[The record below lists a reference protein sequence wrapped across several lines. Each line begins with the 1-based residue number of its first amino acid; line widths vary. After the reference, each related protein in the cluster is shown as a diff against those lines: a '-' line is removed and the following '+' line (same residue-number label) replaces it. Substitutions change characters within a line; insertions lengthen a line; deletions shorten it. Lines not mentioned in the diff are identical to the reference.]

1 MSIEIYYEKL
11 MHMNTRIKTLIVEDE
26 APARRLLKEFLKEFP
41 EIEVLEECTDG
52 FEGARRIMELKPD
65 LIFLDVQMPRINGFE
80 MLELLRGEDMPLI
93 IFTTAFDEFAI
104 KSFEFNTCD
113 YLLKPISRERF
124 NKAVT
129 KATEQLNDRKALQP
143 DMSKMVDQALGGGKY
158 LDRIVIRSGSN
169 IQVVYCDDLLCIEA
183 SDDYV
188 IVHTATDQW
197 VKKQTLKFY
206 EDKLDPREFLRVHRS
221 FLVKASTISRIE
233 PYSKDA
239 WIAILHNGIKVSV
252 SKAGYS
258 RLKEIL
264 NF

>member
-1 MSIEIYYEKL
+1 
-11 MHMNTRIKTLIVEDE
+11 MNTRIKTLIVEDE
-26 APARRLLKEFLKEFP
+26 APARRLLQEFLKEFP
-41 EIEVLEECTDG
+41 GIEVLEECTDG

-104 KSFEFNTCD
+104 RSFEYNTCD
-113 YLLKPISRERF
+113 YLLKPLNRERF
-124 NKAVT
+124 QKAVT
-129 KATEQLNDRKALQP
+129 KALEQLKDKKSPADDLN
-143 DMSKMVDQALGGGKY
+143 SMVDQALGGGKY

-169 IQVVYCDDLLCIEA
+169 IQVVYCDDLLCLEA

-188 IVHTATDQW
+188 IVHTAADQW

-206 EDKLDPREFLRVHRS
+206 EEKLDPAEFLRVHRS
-221 FLVKASTISRIE
+221 FVVKISAISRIE

-239 WIAILHNGIKVSV
+239 YIAILHNGLKVSV

-258 RLKEIL
+258 RLKEML

>member
-1 MSIEIYYEKL
+1 MK
-11 MHMNTRIKTLIVEDE
+11 IKTLIIEDE
-26 APARRLLKEFLKEFP
+26 APARRLLQEFLKEYP
-41 EIEVLEECTDG
+41 EVEVLEECTDG
-52 FEGARRIMELKPD
+52 FEGAKKILELKPD

-104 KSFEFNTCD
+104 KSFEHNTCD
-113 YLLKPISRERF
+113 YLLKPIGQQRF
-124 NKAVT
+124 EKAVK
-129 KATEQLNDRKALQP
+129 KAIEQLKDKNNLHP
-143 DMSKMVDQALGGGKY
+143 DMNRMVDEALGGGKH

-169 IQVVYCDDLLCIEA
+169 IHVVYCDDLLCLEA

-188 IVHTATDQW
+188 IIHTANDQW

-206 EDKLDPREFLRVHRS
+206 EDKLDPREFVRVHRS
-221 FLVKASTISRIE
+221 FLVKASAIKRIE

-239 WIAILHNGIKVSV
+239 YIAILHNGLKAAV

-258 RLKEIL
+258 RLKGLL

>member
-1 MSIEIYYEKL
+1 MTQK
-11 MHMNTRIKTLIVEDE
+11 IKTLIIEDE
-26 APARRLLKEFLKEFP
+26 APARRLLQEFLKEYP
-41 EIEVLEECTDG
+41 EVEVLEECTDG
-52 FEGARRIMELKPD
+52 FEGAKKILELKPD

-104 KSFEFNTCD
+104 KSFEYNTCD
-113 YLLKPISRERF
+113 YLLKPISQERF
-124 NKAVT
+124 EKAVNKAIE
-129 KATEQLNDRKALQP
+129 KLKDKNNLRP
-143 DMSKMVDQALGGGKY
+143 DMNRIVDEALGGGKY
-158 LDRIVIRSGSN
+158 LDRIVISSGSN
-169 IQVVYCDDLLCIEA
+169 IHVIYCDDLLCLEA

-188 IVHTATDQW
+188 IVHTAEDQW

-206 EDKLDPREFLRVHRS
+206 EEKLDPAEFMRVHRS
-221 FLVKASTISRIE
+221 FLIKASAISRIE

-239 WIAILHNGIKVSV
+239 YIAILHNGLKVSV

-258 RLKEIL
+258 RLKELL

>member
-1 MSIEIYYEKL
+1 MK
-11 MHMNTRIKTLIVEDE
+11 IKTLIIEDE
-26 APARRLLKEFLKEFP
+26 APARRLLKEFLKSFP
-41 EIEVLEECTDG
+41 EVEVLDECTDG
-52 FEGARRIMELKPD
+52 FDGARKIMEHKPD

-80 MLELLRGEDMPLI
+80 MLELLRGEDIPLI
-93 IFTTAFDEFAI
+93 IFTTAFDEYAI

-113 YLLKPISRERF
+113 YLLKPIGQERF
-124 NKAVT
+124 EKAVK
-129 KATEQLNDRKALQP
+129 KALEQLKDKQTRLP
-143 DMSKMVDQALGGGKY
+143 DMNRMVDDALGGGKY

-169 IQVVYCDDLLCIEA
+169 IHVVYCEDLLCIEA

-188 IVHTATDQW
+188 IVHTAGDQW

-206 EDKLDPREFLRVHRS
+206 EDKLDPREFVRVHRS
-221 FLVKASTISRIE
+221 FLVKASSISRIE

-239 WIAILHNGIKVSV
+239 YIAILHNGMKVSV

-258 RLKEIL
+258 KLKEIM

>member
-1 MSIEIYYEKL
+1 MTQKVKS
-11 MHMNTRIKTLIVEDE
+11 LIIEDE
-26 APARRLLKEFLKEFP
+26 APARRLLQEFLKEYP
-41 EIEVLEECTDG
+41 QIEVLDECTDG
-52 FEGARRIMELKPD
+52 FEGARKIMELKPD

-93 IFTTAFDEFAI
+93 IFTTAYDEFAI
-104 KSFEFNTCD
+104 KSFEYNTCD
-113 YLLKPISRERF
+113 YLLKPISQERF
-124 NKAVT
+124 RKA
-129 KATEQLNDRKALQP
+129 ANRAIEQLNDRKSQQP

-169 IQVVYCDDLLCIEA
+169 IQVVYCDDLLCLEA

-188 IVHTATDQW
+188 IVHTAEDQW
-197 VKKQTLKFY
+197 LKKQTLKFY
-206 EDKLDPREFLRVHRS
+206 EEKLDPLEFVRVHRS
-221 FLVKASTISRIE
+221 FLVKASAINRIE

-239 WIAILHNGIKVSV
+239 YIAILQNGLKVSV

-258 RLKEIL
+258 RLKEML

>member
-1 MSIEIYYEKL
+1 MTQK
-11 MHMNTRIKTLIVEDE
+11 IKTLIIEDE
-26 APARRLLKEFLKEFP
+26 APARRLLQEFLKEYP
-41 EIEVLEECTDG
+41 EVEVLEECTDG
-52 FEGARRIMELKPD
+52 FEGAKKILELKPD

-104 KSFEFNTCD
+104 KSFEYNTCD
-113 YLLKPISRERF
+113 YLLKPISQERF
-124 NKAVT
+124 EKAVNKAIE
-129 KATEQLNDRKALQP
+129 KLKDKNNLRP
-143 DMSKMVDQALGGGKY
+143 DMNRIVDEALGGGKY

-169 IQVVYCDDLLCIEA
+169 IHVIYCDDLLCLEA

-188 IVHTATDQW
+188 IVHTAEDQW

-206 EDKLDPREFLRVHRS
+206 EEKLDPAEFMRVHRS
-221 FLVKASTISRIE
+221 FLIKASAISRIE

-239 WIAILHNGIKVSV
+239 YIAILHNGLKVSV

-258 RLKEIL
+258 RLKELL

>member
-1 MSIEIYYEKL
+1 MTQK
-11 MHMNTRIKTLIVEDE
+11 IKTLIIEDE
-26 APARRLLKEFLKEFP
+26 APARRLLQEFLKEYP
-41 EIEVLEECTDG
+41 EVEVLEECTDG
-52 FEGARRIMELKPD
+52 FEGTKKILELKPD

-104 KSFEFNTCD
+104 KSFEYNTCD
-113 YLLKPISRERF
+113 YLLKPISQERF
-124 NKAVT
+124 EKAVNKAIE
-129 KATEQLNDRKALQP
+129 KLKDKNNLRP
-143 DMSKMVDQALGGGKY
+143 DMNRIVDEALGGGKY

-169 IQVVYCDDLLCIEA
+169 IHVIYCDDLLCLEA

-188 IVHTATDQW
+188 IVHTAEDQW

-206 EDKLDPREFLRVHRS
+206 EEKLDPAEFMRVHRS
-221 FLVKASTISRIE
+221 FLIKASAISRIE

-239 WIAILHNGIKVSV
+239 YIAILHNGLKVSV

-258 RLKEIL
+258 RLKELL

>member
-1 MSIEIYYEKL
+1 MTQK
-11 MHMNTRIKTLIVEDE
+11 IKTLIIEDE
-26 APARRLLKEFLKEFP
+26 APARRLLQEFLKEYQ

-52 FEGARRIMELKPD
+52 FEGARKIIELKPE
-65 LIFLDVQMPRINGFE
+65 LIFLDIQMPRINGFE
-80 MLELLRGEDMPLI
+80 MLDLLRGEDIPLI

-104 KSFEFNTCD
+104 KSFEYNTCD
-113 YLLKPISRERF
+113 YLLKPIKQERF
-124 NKAVT
+124 QKAVT
-129 KATEQLNDRKALQP
+129 KALEQLNDRKTQQP

-188 IVHTATDQW
+188 IIHTNADQW
-197 VKKQTLKFY
+197 VKKQTMKFY
-206 EDKLDPREFLRVHRS
+206 EEKLDPTEFLRVHRS
-221 FLVKASTISRIE
+221 FIVKMSAINRIE

-239 WIAILHNGIKVSV
+239 WIAILHNGMKVSV
-252 SKAGYS
+252 SKAGYA
-258 RLKEIL
+258 RLKELL

>member
-1 MSIEIYYEKL
+1 
-11 MHMNTRIKTLIVEDE
+11 MNTRIKTLIIEDE
-26 APARRLLKEFLKEFP
+26 APARRLLQEFLKDFS
-41 EIEVLEECTDG
+41 EIELLEECTDG
-52 FEGARRIMELKPD
+52 FEGAKKIMELKPD

-104 KSFEFNTCD
+104 KSFEYNTCD

-124 NKAVT
+124 KKAVT
-129 KATEQLNDRKALQP
+129 KALDQLKDKKNPTQDL
-143 DMSKMVDQALGGGKY
+143 SSMVDQALGGGKY
-158 LDRIVIRSGSN
+158 LDRIVIRSGSH
-169 IQVVYCDDLLCIEA
+169 IQVVYCDDLLCLEA

-188 IVHTATDQW
+188 IVHTDADQW

-206 EDKLDPREFLRVHRS
+206 EEKLDPAEFVRVHRS
-221 FLVKASTISRIE
+221 FIIKVSGINRIE

-239 WIAILHNGIKVSV
+239 YIAIMHNGMKAAV
-252 SKAGYS
+252 SKTGYS
-258 RLKEIL
+258 RLKEVL